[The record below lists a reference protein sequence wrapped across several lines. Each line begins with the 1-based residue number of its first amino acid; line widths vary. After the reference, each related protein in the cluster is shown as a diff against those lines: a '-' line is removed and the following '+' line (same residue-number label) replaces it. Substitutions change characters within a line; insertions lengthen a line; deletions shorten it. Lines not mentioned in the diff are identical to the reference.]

1 MGGGQGEAGSSGSRV
16 DGSGGEGSGLK
27 ENSGLELAFA
37 CEEGI
42 VKRFFYRAI
51 KRPPSVS
58 APECR
63 LEARQG
69 YHGDEELLLTAKAG
83 RKSEYFWLP
92 NKRSG
97 LM

>member
-1 MGGGQGEAGSSGSRV
+1 M
-16 DGSGGEGSGLK
+16 
-27 ENSGLELAFA
+27 
-37 CEEGI
+37 
-42 VKRFFYRAI
+42 KRFFYRAI
-51 KRPPSVS
+51 KRPPGVS

-83 RKSEYFWLP
+83 RKSSYFWLA

-97 LM
+97 PYVILCVYRPGAAGGEEGRRRP